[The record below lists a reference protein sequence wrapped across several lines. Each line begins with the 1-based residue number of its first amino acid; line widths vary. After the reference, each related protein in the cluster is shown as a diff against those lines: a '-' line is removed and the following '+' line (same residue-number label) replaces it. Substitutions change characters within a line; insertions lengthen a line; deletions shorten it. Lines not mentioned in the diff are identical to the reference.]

1 MPSDHLGRLK
11 MSSGLAQSGSQS
23 GSGRNTVQVV
33 PDATYRLH
41 GDFNRDGAADSNT
54 WYTAAR
60 WEWGAGNPGAI
71 IPFNNDDDGGRRSG
85 THPERRDFTDDR
97 VNANDVELAPLEIRR
112 HGGALPAA
120 AEFKASLEVLNGNER
135 NIRIHNGR
143 SAGRSEMIGPARGSR
158 AAFHDMSGITPAITL
173 GMEALRYAGRGFN
186 GLIDIR
192 LTVYR
197 YTYDARLSDDVN
209 FANMLRNAA
218 AHETTYVRVR
228 VAPWIVPHHLD
239 RAERVYVV
247 TLPGGAGSPNRTFRQ
262 TLDPLVQAAGCTF
275 DETHSGNDRWMQ
287 DCMEIGYSVMPA
299 ATRPHRW
306 TSVLRCFRGRGLYDF
321 PPQLAGRDVGWFEPN
336 VPDFAAQP
344 TINPTTDTTFDS
356 GGNIECTPPVRASNG
371 TTYPFG
377 RVYYGPGGGSERF
390 DAVTAEFFNAQ
401 VVQAPIRIDTNWL
414 SVGHVDEMMSFIPRR
429 TVPVIPSTITPNP
442 YKRWKLV
449 IANPRL
455 AYQILDV
462 AHGRNERLL
471 VGRQLK
477 MARRVW
483 VHNWVDEP
491 VFGFR
496 QIQVTVDNWVNEPRI
511 YYRASTNSWVGP
523 THYLSAA
530 FGTGY
535 HRSGDDSAPYRVYN
549 SFLRQTEDNFQR
561 VNRPIQRMEMRYV
574 QTGTQRV
581 DRGHY
586 EVQDNWA
593 YREQAVDDFL
603 DGDTLVTTPDSVNP
617 LSGADLR
624 RLNEGIWD
632 NRIRAVLTQLRDDIG
647 LADTDIIE
655 VPVLFYPTNAAHTE
669 FGALTGDMVNMLV
682 INGHCIPPR
691 AYGPKTNSDR
701 ECRFERSFRNVL
713 QGENLTVR
721 YIDDWY
727 EYHAMHGEV
736 HCGTNT
742 LRLPH
747 PINTW
752 LESAAA
758 RWWEFTP

>member
-23 GSGRNTVQVV
+23 GSSRNTVQVA

-71 IPFNNDDDGGRRSG
+71 IAFNNDDDGGRRSD

-97 VNANDVELAPLEIRR
+97 VNANDVEIAPLEIRR
-112 HGGALPAA
+112 HGGTLPAA
-120 AEFKASLEVLNGNER
+120 ARFKASLEVLNGNER
-135 NIRIHNGR
+135 NIRIFNGR
-143 SAGRSEMIGPARGSR
+143 GEGRSEMIGPARGNLVR
-158 AAFHDMSGITPAITL
+158 IHDMAALGASSTL

-192 LTVYR
+192 LTVYL
-197 YTYDARLSDDVN
+197 YDYDSRQSNDAN
-209 FANMLRNAA
+209 FDIMENVGRI
-218 AHETTYVRVR
+218 HETTYVRVR

-247 TLPGGAGSPNRTFRQ
+247 TVPNTDSEPNDTFRGR
-262 TLDPLVQAAGCTF
+262 LDTMVQAAGCAF
-275 DETHSGNDRWMQ
+275 DAGWNDHDRWMQ

-299 ATRPHRW
+299 ATRPHRY
-306 TSVLRCFRGRGLYDF
+306 TSILRCFRDRELYDHL
-321 PPQLAGRDVGWFEPN
+321 PSLAGRDIGWFEPRF
-336 VPDFAAQP
+336 FADLD
-344 TINPTTDTTFDS
+344 NPSVLIGNSNTFDS
-356 GGNIECTPPVRASNG
+356 GGNIEATPPVRDRAG
-371 TTYPFG
+371 RTYPFG
-377 RVYYGPGGGSERF
+377 RVYFGAGRFGSRF
-390 DAVTAEFFNAQ
+390 DSTVSDFFDAQ
-401 VVQAPIRIDTNWL
+401 IVQAPIRIDTNWL
-414 SVGHVDEMMSFIPRR
+414 GVGHVDEMMSFVPRR
-429 TVPVIPSTITPNP
+429 TVPVIPSTTNPNP
-442 YKRWKLV
+442 YKRWKLA
-449 IANPRL
+449 IACPRL
-455 AYQILDV
+455 AYEILDA
-462 AHGRNERLL
+462 AHGHGERLL
-471 VGRQLK
+471 VNRRLK
-477 MARRVW
+477 MGRRVW
-483 VHNWVDEP
+483 INNWVDEP

-496 QIQVTVDNWVNEPRI
+496 QVQVTVDNWVNEPRI
-511 YYRASTNSWVGP
+511 YYRTSTNSWVGP

-561 VNRPIQRMEMRYV
+561 VNRPIQRMEARFV

-581 DRGHY
+581 DRGHF
-586 EVQDNWA
+586 EVRDEWDD
-593 YREQAVDDFL
+593 REQAVDDFL
-603 DGDTLVTTPDSVNP
+603 DDDTLVTSPASADP
-617 LSGADLR
+617 LTGAALR
-624 RLNEGIWD
+624 ALNERIWTHS
-632 NRIRAVLTQLRDDIG
+632 IRPVLAQLRDDID
-647 LADTDIIE
+647 LADTDVIE
-655 VPVLFYPTNAAHTE
+655 VPVLFYPTNAGHTE

-682 INGHCIPPR
+682 INGHCIPPY
-691 AYGPKTNSDR
+691 AYGPQAATDR
-701 ECRFERSFRNVL
+701 ECRFERNFRAAL
-713 QGENLTVR
+713 EAENLTVT
-721 YIDDWY
+721 YINDWY
-727 EYHAMHGEV
+727 EYHAKHGEV